1 MAHTGRKDAPELP
14 DFALLKRLA
23 KDQLI
28 YLLEQVQGSVHSE
41 CSSQVTAGVE
51 LCGKRDHFV
60 FQLPG
65 RKDLFIDADLMSP
78 LDRIAN
84 VTTLKVGVITYI
96 YPSDRY
102 FYSK

>member
-28 YLLEQVQGSVHSE
+28 YLLEQVV
-41 CSSQVTAGVE
+41 
-51 LCGKRDHFV
+51 LCIQSAALRCWTVCKMWLLSLLTH
-60 FQLPG
+60 QLPG
-65 RKDLFIDADLMSP
+65 KKDLFIDADLMSP

-84 VTTLKVGVITYI
+84 VTTLKVGVI
-96 YPSDRY
+96 
-102 FYSK
+102 